1 MTPQP
6 YPENCAGRANHILL
20 QITEQHGI
28 HSWQAMTALM
38 VIANL
43 AEVIGLSPAENGKPP
58 GLVLK
63 FQDND
68 QETSILTMSLSPE
81 ATDREIHQ
89 VITDVIQTIV
99 PSANYPIEPEFP
111 PGPNITNY

>member
-1 MTPQP
+1 MTPEP
-6 YPENCAGRANHILL
+6 YPEDCAGRANQILT
-20 QITEQHGI
+20 QVANQHGL

-43 AEVIGLSPAENGKPP
+43 AKVIGLSPAENGKPP
-58 GLVLK
+58 GLLIK
-63 FQDND
+63 FQDT
-68 QETSILTMSLSPE
+68 EESSSILSMSLSPE
-81 ATDREIHQ
+81 ATELQIHQ

-111 PGPNITNY
+111 TVPE